1 VYSAQMIQHFNAM
14 DQEREKNSE
23 QREMFVQQRHDAEK
37 NAIGLLLKVLRS
49 GFTHADLNRD

>member
-1 VYSAQMIQHFNAM
+1 MIQHFNAM

-23 QREMFVQQRHDAEK
+23 QREIFVQQRHDAEK